1 MSQSEWGRAILEK
14 ALQYSSTMVH
24 WWWDD
29 HCSSQ
34 DSFSFIFKG
43 LSSQVNVK
51 GGKRRRVQGP
61 FFFISLYCN
70 TKLLCTLWL
79 SQVICHFQTLK
90 TWRISQKKKFPFSI
104 PNLPNINTVELCLK
118 KIFLILFTLFTSNL
132 NFCFFSSHWQL
143 IESIRTNPRIHSE
156 WTNSRLDM

>member
-70 TKLLCTLWL
+70 TKLLCTLWQ

-90 TWRISQKKKFPFSI
+90 TWRISQKKSFLFLFPIFPI
-104 PNLPNINTVELCLK
+104 LIQLNFVWKRFFLFFLP
-118 KIFLILFTLFTSNL
+118 FLLSNL